1 MFFGQQVALA
11 VMAVLLKVGRSTVP
25 AQVPSHIPLRLLRLW
40 LAQKQGVPLEA
51 VSLWYN
57 GRRLGDAL
65 PVGVHIPP
73 NACVEGMVGMWGG
86 NSGSFHLSSSSSS
99 PPPPPPWLRLF
110 FVSLFLS
117 HAQPSL
123 RSQEQ

>member
-1 MFFGQQVALA
+1 
-11 VMAVLLKVGRSTVP
+11 MAVLLKVGSATIP

-40 LAQKQGVPLEA
+40 LAEKQGVPLEA

-73 NACVEGMVGMWGG
+73 NACVEATVSLPGG
-86 NSGSFHLSSSSSS
+86 NSTT
-99 PPPPPPWLRLF
+99 
-110 FVSLFLS
+110 SLVFCVK
-117 HAQPSL
+117 P
-123 RSQEQ
+123 